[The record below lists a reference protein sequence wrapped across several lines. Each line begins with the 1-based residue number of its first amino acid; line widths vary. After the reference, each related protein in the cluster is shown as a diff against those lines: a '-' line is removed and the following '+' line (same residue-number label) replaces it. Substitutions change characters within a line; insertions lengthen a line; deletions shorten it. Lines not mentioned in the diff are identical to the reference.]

1 MKYTIIESLVGE
13 FEEKYKSFAKKFEKY
28 GKASL
33 SYSKSDVYVA
43 ETYGTKHNVSVV
55 DIDVVGYYKIGEY
68 EFIASCEWVESEKSN
83 IIKSASPDVEI
94 PIYFSTRCECDHCK
108 TNHKRKYTVILRDTK
123 TGEFIQVGKSCLK
136 DFTGVNIASY
146 AAWLSFWDSLDELQE
161 ASHRERLQKFELN
174 YEVDDILGQA
184 IEQSKHGGYISA
196 KVAEDNETDST
207 SIRVKMAID
216 GEADKYGNVYYP
228 LYEITDE
235 TREVI
240 KAVKEFINEHEDDSV
255 YMHNLKTLLHLK
267 FIKWSNIGLVVSAY
281 GTYLREVAEKE
292 AKERKAPSE
301 YIGTVGDK
309 IEFTATPQCIY
320 STYTDW
326 GNMYI
331 YKFEV
336 GSDVIIWKTSRP
348 LSDDSITIKAKVKEH
363 SLYNGQKQTVITN
376 GRVK

>member
-1 MKYTIIESLVGE
+1 MKYTIIESLVGK
-13 FEEKYKSFAKKFEKY
+13 FEEKYKSFAKKFGKY
-28 GKASL
+28 GNASL

-43 ETYGTKHNVSVV
+43 GTYGTRHNVSVV
-55 DIDVVGYYKIGEY
+55 DIEVTGYYKIGDY
-68 EFIASCEWVESEKSN
+68 EFIASCEWIESEKSN
-83 IIKSASPDVEI
+83 IIKSATPDVEI
-94 PIYFSTRCECDHCK
+94 PMCFTTRCECDHCK
-108 TNHKRKYTVILRDTK
+108 TNHKRKYTVILRDIE

-146 AAWLSFWDSLDELQE
+146 AAWLSFWDSLEELTE
-161 ASHRERLQKFELN
+161 ASQRTRLPRFQLN

-184 IEQSKHGGYISA
+184 IEQSKHGGYIST

-207 SIRVKMAID
+207 STRVKMAID

-228 LYEITDE
+228 LYEITEE
-235 TREVI
+235 TKDVI
-240 KAVKEFINEHEDDSV
+240 KTVKEFMNNHEDDSA
-255 YMHNLKTLLHLK
+255 YIHNLKTLLHLK

-281 GTYLREVAEKE
+281 GTYLRETAEKE
-292 AKERKAPSE
+292 LKEKKVPSE
-301 YIGTVGDK
+301 YVGTVGDK
-309 IEFTATPQCIY
+309 IEFTAVPQCIY

-326 GNMYI
+326 GDMYI
-331 YKFEV
+331 YRFEV
-336 GSDVIIWKTSRP
+336 GNDVIIWKTSRL